1 MNLPPGHTHHK
12 GIERTVCPTQAGG
25 LGSTKRDLLG
35 CWWRVNNDTLVALLA
50 DCGKK
55 TLPTPSLPAYEE
67 NFLLPLPPPAEK
79 LLTPSSPA
87 SGKNFLLHF
96 LLLAEKLPT
105 PSFPAWGITSHA
117 LSPRLRGERVG

>member
-55 TLPTPSLPAYEE
+55 RYPPPPSPPTKKTFYSLFPRLRK
-67 NFLLPLPPPAEK
+67 NFLLPLRPLPEK
-79 LLTPSSPA
+79 TSYSISSRLR
-87 SGKNFLLHF
+87 KNFPRPLF
-96 LLLAEKLPT
+96 PPGEKLPT
-105 PSFPAWGITSHA
+105 PSPPACGG
-117 LSPRLRGERVG
+117 RG